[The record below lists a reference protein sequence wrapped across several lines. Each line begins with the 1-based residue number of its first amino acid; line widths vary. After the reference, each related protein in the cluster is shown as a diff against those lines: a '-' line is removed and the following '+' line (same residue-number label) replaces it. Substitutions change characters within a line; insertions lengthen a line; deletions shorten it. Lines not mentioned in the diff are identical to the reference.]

1 MNPGKYDLNLYRGD
15 TYSWRF
21 RLWQD
26 KDRTIPVDLAGSS
39 AEAEIRDKINGSH
52 FVDLDCVITL
62 PNIIDMYLRAD
73 MWPCITG
80 AGGVWD
86 LEVTFADGEVKTQ
99 VAGKVTVTADVTN
112 SKVPTSSVYAG
123 NSTRR

>member
-1 MNPGKYDLNLYRGD
+1 MTPGKFDLNLYRGD
-15 TYSWRF
+15 TYSYRF

-39 AEAEIRDKINGSH
+39 VEAEIRDKLNGST
-52 FVDLDCVITL
+52 FVNLDCVITT

-73 MWPCITG
+73 MWPCISP

-99 VAGKVTVTADVTN
+99 VAGNVAVRADVTN
-112 SKVPTSSVYAG
+112 SKVPTNSLYAG
-123 NSTRR
+123 SARR